1 MNEIYYYFLLFLIY
15 SFIGWLIEVI
25 GKLIEK
31 HKFINRGFLIGPIC
45 PIYGHGCI
53 LMILTLSRYKDNPL
67 TLFIYAIFICSLLEY
82 FTSYFM
88 EKIFKAR
95 WWDYSAKKYNING
108 RICLETVV
116 PFGIL
121 GCLVMYVLNPI
132 TFKYLNML
140 SNSML
145 NIISAICF
153 TIFITDNIV
162 SYNVISSFTKTVKT
176 INVGKI
182 KDNTEEI
189 TKKVREVLIGKSF
202 FNKRLMEAYPN
213 LQAKIKEKA
222 RQIAQKAKEVKT
234 EMSDKV
240 ESMKEKITQSASEI
254 KDNIGDK
261 VEEMQKEIRKKPSKK
276 EGK

>member
-45 PIYGHGCI
+45 PIYGHGCL

-95 WWDYSAKKYNING
+95 WWDYSTKRFNLNG
-108 RICLETVV
+108 RICAETMI

-121 GCLVMYVLNPI
+121 GTLVICVINPI
-132 TFKYLNML
+132 FEYLLNLFNFETIKITAVVLFIIYIIDYTISLIIMFGFKGTL
-140 SNSML
+140 
-145 NIISAICF
+145 
-153 TIFITDNIV
+153 
-162 SYNVISSFTKTVKT
+162 KTVE
-176 INVGKI
+176 
-182 KDNTEEI
+182 KDGTEEI
-189 TKKVREVLIGKSF
+189 TKKVKKILINKNVLY
-202 FNKRLMEAYPN
+202 KRLVEAFPN
-213 LQAKIKEKA
+213 FMNPKERLLLIKA
-222 RQIAQKAKEVKT
+222 RVEKELKKY
-234 EMSDKV
+234 MKKDK
-240 ESMKEKITQSASEI
+240 K
-254 KDNIGDK
+254 
-261 VEEMQKEIRKKPSKK
+261 
-276 EGK
+276 

>member
-95 WWDYSAKKYNING
+95 WWDYSTKRFNLNG
-108 RICLETVV
+108 RICAETMI

-121 GCLVMYVLNPI
+121 GTLVICVINPI
-132 TFKYLNML
+132 FEYLLNLFNFETIKITAIVLFIIYIIDYTISLIIMFGFKGTL
-140 SNSML
+140 
-145 NIISAICF
+145 
-153 TIFITDNIV
+153 
-162 SYNVISSFTKTVKT
+162 KTV
-176 INVGKI
+176 GK
-182 KDNTEEI
+182 DGTEEI
-189 TKKVREVLIGKSF
+189 TKKVKKILINKNVLY
-202 FNKRLMEAYPN
+202 KRLVEAFPN
-213 LQAKIKEKA
+213 FMNPKERLLLIKA
-222 RQIAQKAKEVKT
+222 RVEKELKKYIKK
-234 EMSDKV
+234 DK
-240 ESMKEKITQSASEI
+240 K
-254 KDNIGDK
+254 
-261 VEEMQKEIRKKPSKK
+261 
-276 EGK
+276 

>member
-45 PIYGHGCI
+45 PIYGHGCL

-95 WWDYSAKKYNING
+95 WWDYSTKRFNLNG
-108 RICLETVV
+108 RICAETMI

-121 GCLVMYVLNPI
+121 GTLVICVINPI
-132 TFKYLNML
+132 FEYLLNLFNFETIKITAVVLFIIYIIDNTISLIIMFGFKGTL
-140 SNSML
+140 
-145 NIISAICF
+145 
-153 TIFITDNIV
+153 
-162 SYNVISSFTKTVKT
+162 KTVE
-176 INVGKI
+176 
-182 KDNTEEI
+182 KDGTEEI
-189 TKKVREVLIGKSF
+189 TKKVKKILINKNVLY
-202 FNKRLMEAYPN
+202 KRLVEAFPN
-213 LQAKIKEKA
+213 FMNPKERLLLIKARVEKELKNIEKKIKNNLK
-222 RQIAQKAKEVKT
+222 
-234 EMSDKV
+234 
-240 ESMKEKITQSASEI
+240 
-254 KDNIGDK
+254 
-261 VEEMQKEIRKKPSKK
+261 
-276 EGK
+276 

>member
-95 WWDYSAKKYNING
+95 WWDYSTKRFNLNG
-108 RICLETVV
+108 RICAETMI

-121 GCLVMYVLNPI
+121 GTLVICVINPI
-132 TFKYLNML
+132 FEYLLNLFNFETIKITAIVLFIIYIIDYTISLIIMFGFKGTL
-140 SNSML
+140 
-145 NIISAICF
+145 
-153 TIFITDNIV
+153 
-162 SYNVISSFTKTVKT
+162 KTVE
-176 INVGKI
+176 
-182 KDNTEEI
+182 KDGTEEI
-189 TKKVREVLIGKSF
+189 TKKVKKILINKNVLY
-202 FNKRLMEAYPN
+202 KRLVEAFPN
-213 LQAKIKEKA
+213 FMNPKERLLLIKA
-222 RQIAQKAKEVKT
+222 RV
-234 EMSDKV
+234 
-240 ESMKEKITQSASEI
+240 
-254 KDNIGDK
+254 
-261 VEEMQKEIRKKPSKK
+261 KK
-276 EGK
+276 ELKKYIKKDKK

>member
-95 WWDYSAKKYNING
+95 WWDYSTKRFNLNG
-108 RICLETVV
+108 RICAETMI

-121 GCLVMYVLNPI
+121 GTLVICVINPI
-132 TFKYLNML
+132 FEYLLNLFNFETIKITAIVLFIIYIIDYTIYLIIMFGFKGTL
-140 SNSML
+140 
-145 NIISAICF
+145 
-153 TIFITDNIV
+153 
-162 SYNVISSFTKTVKT
+162 KTVE
-176 INVGKI
+176 
-182 KDNTEEI
+182 KDGTEEI
-189 TKKVREVLIGKSF
+189 TKKVKKILINKNVLY
-202 FNKRLMEAYPN
+202 KRLVEAFPN
-213 LQAKIKEKA
+213 FMNPKERLLLIKA
-222 RQIAQKAKEVKT
+222 RVEKELKKYIKK
-234 EMSDKV
+234 DK
-240 ESMKEKITQSASEI
+240 K
-254 KDNIGDK
+254 
-261 VEEMQKEIRKKPSKK
+261 
-276 EGK
+276 

>member
-67 TLFIYAIFICSLLEY
+67 VLFVNAIFICSLLEY

-95 WWDYSAKKYNING
+95 WWDYSTKRFNLNG
-108 RICLETVV
+108 RICAETMI

-121 GCLVMYVLNPI
+121 GTLVICVINPI
-132 TFKYLNML
+132 FEYLLNLFNFETIKITAVVLFIIYIIDYTISLIIMFGFKGTL
-140 SNSML
+140 
-145 NIISAICF
+145 
-153 TIFITDNIV
+153 
-162 SYNVISSFTKTVKT
+162 KTVE
-176 INVGKI
+176 
-182 KDNTEEI
+182 KDGTEEI
-189 TKKVREVLIGKSF
+189 TKKVKKILINKNVLY
-202 FNKRLMEAYPN
+202 KRLVEAFPN
-213 LQAKIKEKA
+213 FMNPKERLLLIKARVEKELKNIEKKIKNNLK
-222 RQIAQKAKEVKT
+222 
-234 EMSDKV
+234 
-240 ESMKEKITQSASEI
+240 
-254 KDNIGDK
+254 
-261 VEEMQKEIRKKPSKK
+261 
-276 EGK
+276 

>member
-95 WWDYSAKKYNING
+95 WWDYSTKRFNLNG
-108 RICLETVV
+108 RICAETMI

-121 GCLVMYVLNPI
+121 GTLVICVINPI
-132 TFKYLNML
+132 FEYLLNLFNFETIKITAIVLFIIYIVDYTISLIIMFGFKGTL
-140 SNSML
+140 
-145 NIISAICF
+145 
-153 TIFITDNIV
+153 
-162 SYNVISSFTKTVKT
+162 KTVE
-176 INVGKI
+176 
-182 KDNTEEI
+182 KDGTEEI
-189 TKKVREVLIGKSF
+189 TKKVKKILINKNVLY
-202 FNKRLMEAYPN
+202 KRLVEAFPN
-213 LQAKIKEKA
+213 FMNPKE
-222 RQIAQKAKEVKT
+222 RLLL
-234 EMSDKV
+234 
-240 ESMKEKITQSASEI
+240 I
-254 KDNIGDK
+254 KDRVEKELKKYMKKDK
-261 VEEMQKEIRKKPSKK
+261 K
-276 EGK
+276 

>member
-67 TLFIYAIFICSLLEY
+67 TLFICAIFICSLLEY

-95 WWDYSAKKYNING
+95 WWDYSTKRFNLNG
-108 RICLETVV
+108 RICAETMI

-121 GCLVMYVLNPI
+121 GTLVICVINPI
-132 TFKYLNML
+132 FEYLLNLFNFETIKITAVVLFIIYIIDYTISLIIMFGFKGTL
-140 SNSML
+140 
-145 NIISAICF
+145 
-153 TIFITDNIV
+153 
-162 SYNVISSFTKTVKT
+162 KTVE
-176 INVGKI
+176 
-182 KDNTEEI
+182 KDGTEEI
-189 TKKVREVLIGKSF
+189 TKKVKKILINKNVLY
-202 FNKRLMEAYPN
+202 KRLVEAFPN
-213 LQAKIKEKA
+213 FMNPKERLLLIKARVEKELKNIEKKIKNNLK
-222 RQIAQKAKEVKT
+222 
-234 EMSDKV
+234 
-240 ESMKEKITQSASEI
+240 
-254 KDNIGDK
+254 
-261 VEEMQKEIRKKPSKK
+261 
-276 EGK
+276 

>member
-95 WWDYSAKKYNING
+95 WWDYSTKRFNLNG
-108 RICLETVV
+108 RICAETMI

-121 GCLVMYVLNPI
+121 GTLVICVINPI
-132 TFKYLNML
+132 FEYLLNLFNFETIKITAVVLFIIYIIDYTISLIIMFGFKGTL
-140 SNSML
+140 
-145 NIISAICF
+145 
-153 TIFITDNIV
+153 
-162 SYNVISSFTKTVKT
+162 KTVE
-176 INVGKI
+176 
-182 KDNTEEI
+182 KDGTEEI
-189 TKKVREVLIGKSF
+189 TKKVKKILINKNVLY
-202 FNKRLMEAYPN
+202 KRLVEAFPN
-213 LQAKIKEKA
+213 FINPKERLLLIKA
-222 RQIAQKAKEVKT
+222 RVEKELKKY
-234 EMSDKV
+234 MKKDK
-240 ESMKEKITQSASEI
+240 K
-254 KDNIGDK
+254 
-261 VEEMQKEIRKKPSKK
+261 
-276 EGK
+276 

>member
-95 WWDYSAKKYNING
+95 WWDYSTKRFNLNG
-108 RICLETVV
+108 RICAETMI

-121 GCLVMYVLNPI
+121 GTLVICVINPI
-132 TFKYLNML
+132 FEYLLNLFNFETIKITAIILFIIYIIDYTISLTIMFGFKGTL
-140 SNSML
+140 
-145 NIISAICF
+145 
-153 TIFITDNIV
+153 
-162 SYNVISSFTKTVKT
+162 KTVE
-176 INVGKI
+176 
-182 KDNTEEI
+182 KDGTEEI
-189 TKKVREVLIGKSF
+189 TKKVKKILINKNVLY
-202 FNKRLMEAYPN
+202 KRLVEAFPN
-213 LQAKIKEKA
+213 FMNPKERLLLIKE
-222 RQIAQKAKEVKT
+222 RVEKELKKY
-234 EMSDKV
+234 MKKDK
-240 ESMKEKITQSASEI
+240 K
-254 KDNIGDK
+254 
-261 VEEMQKEIRKKPSKK
+261 
-276 EGK
+276 

>member
-45 PIYGHGCI
+45 PIYGHDCI

-95 WWDYSAKKYNING
+95 WWDYSTKRFNLNG
-108 RICLETVV
+108 RICAETMI

-121 GCLVMYVLNPI
+121 GTLVICVINPI
-132 TFKYLNML
+132 FEYLLNL
-140 SNSML
+140 FNFETIKIAAIIL
-145 NIISAICF
+145 FVIYLIDNIISL
-153 TIFITDNIV
+153 TIMFGFKGTL
-162 SYNVISSFTKTVKT
+162 KTVE
-176 INVGKI
+176 
-182 KDNTEEI
+182 KDGTEEI
-189 TKKVREVLIGKSF
+189 TKKVKDILINK
-202 FNKRLMEAYPN
+202 NILYKRLVEAFPN
-213 LQAKIKEKA
+213 FMNPKERLLLIKA
-222 RQIAQKAKEVKT
+222 RVEKELKKYMKKDQK
-234 EMSDKV
+234 
-240 ESMKEKITQSASEI
+240 
-254 KDNIGDK
+254 
-261 VEEMQKEIRKKPSKK
+261 
-276 EGK
+276 

>member
-95 WWDYSAKKYNING
+95 WWDYSTRKFNLNG
-108 RICLETVV
+108 RICAETMI

-121 GCLVMYVLNPI
+121 GTLVICVINPI
-132 TFKYLNML
+132 FEYLLNLFNFETIKITAVVLFIIYIIDYTISLIIMFGFKGTL
-140 SNSML
+140 
-145 NIISAICF
+145 
-153 TIFITDNIV
+153 
-162 SYNVISSFTKTVKT
+162 KTVE
-176 INVGKI
+176 
-182 KDNTEEI
+182 KDGTEEI
-189 TKKVREVLIGKSF
+189 TKKVKKILINKNVLY
-202 FNKRLMEAYPN
+202 KRLVEAFPN
-213 LQAKIKEKA
+213 FMNPKERLLLIKAKVEKELKNIEKKIKNNLK
-222 RQIAQKAKEVKT
+222 
-234 EMSDKV
+234 
-240 ESMKEKITQSASEI
+240 
-254 KDNIGDK
+254 
-261 VEEMQKEIRKKPSKK
+261 
-276 EGK
+276 

>member
-67 TLFIYAIFICSLLEY
+67 TLFICAIFICSLLEY

-95 WWDYSAKKYNING
+95 WWDYSTKRFNLNG
-108 RICLETVV
+108 RICAETMI

-121 GCLVMYVLNPI
+121 GTLVICVINPI
-132 TFKYLNML
+132 FEYLLNLFNFETIKITAVVLFIIYIIDNTISLIIMFGFKGTFK
-140 SNSML
+140 
-145 NIISAICF
+145 
-153 TIFITDNIV
+153 
-162 SYNVISSFTKTVKT
+162 TVE
-176 INVGKI
+176 
-182 KDNTEEI
+182 KDGTEEI
-189 TKKVREVLIGKSF
+189 TKKVKKILINKNVLY
-202 FNKRLMEAYPN
+202 KRLVEAFPN
-213 LQAKIKEKA
+213 FMNPKERLLLIKARVEKELKNIEKKIKNNLK
-222 RQIAQKAKEVKT
+222 
-234 EMSDKV
+234 
-240 ESMKEKITQSASEI
+240 
-254 KDNIGDK
+254 
-261 VEEMQKEIRKKPSKK
+261 
-276 EGK
+276 

>member
-95 WWDYSAKKYNING
+95 WWDYSTKRFNLNG
-108 RICLETVV
+108 RICAETMI

-121 GCLVMYVLNPI
+121 GTIVICVINPI
-132 TFKYLNML
+132 FEYLLNLFNFETIKITAIVLFIIYIIDYTISLIIMFGFKGTL
-140 SNSML
+140 
-145 NIISAICF
+145 
-153 TIFITDNIV
+153 
-162 SYNVISSFTKTVKT
+162 KTVE
-176 INVGKI
+176 
-182 KDNTEEI
+182 KDGTEEI
-189 TKKVREVLIGKSF
+189 TKKVKKILINKNVLY
-202 FNKRLMEAYPN
+202 KRLVEAFPN
-213 LQAKIKEKA
+213 FMNPKERLLLIKA
-222 RQIAQKAKEVKT
+222 RVEKELKKY
-234 EMSDKV
+234 MKKDK
-240 ESMKEKITQSASEI
+240 K
-254 KDNIGDK
+254 
-261 VEEMQKEIRKKPSKK
+261 
-276 EGK
+276 

>member
-95 WWDYSAKKYNING
+95 WWDYSTKRFNLNG
-108 RICLETVV
+108 RICAETMI

-121 GCLVMYVLNPI
+121 GTLVICVINPI
-132 TFKYLNML
+132 FEYL
-140 SNSML
+140 L
-145 NIISAICF
+145 NLFNFETIKITAIVLF
-153 TIFITDNIV
+153 TIYIIDYT
-162 SYNVISSFTKTVKT
+162 ISLIIMFGFKGTLKTVE
-176 INVGKI
+176 
-182 KDNTEEI
+182 KDGTEEI
-189 TKKVREVLIGKSF
+189 TKKVKKILINKNVLY
-202 FNKRLMEAYPN
+202 KRLVEAFPN
-213 LQAKIKEKA
+213 FMNPKE
-222 RQIAQKAKEVKT
+222 RLLL
-234 EMSDKV
+234 
-240 ESMKEKITQSASEI
+240 I
-254 KDNIGDK
+254 KDRVEKELKKYMKKDK
-261 VEEMQKEIRKKPSKK
+261 K
-276 EGK
+276 

>member
-45 PIYGHGCI
+45 PIYGHGCL

-95 WWDYSAKKYNING
+95 WWDYSTKRFNLNG
-108 RICLETVV
+108 RICAETMI

-121 GCLVMYVLNPI
+121 GTLVICVINPI
-132 TFKYLNML
+132 FEYLLNLFNFETIKITAVVLFIIYIIDYTISLIIMFGFKGTL
-140 SNSML
+140 
-145 NIISAICF
+145 
-153 TIFITDNIV
+153 
-162 SYNVISSFTKTVKT
+162 KTVE
-176 INVGKI
+176 
-182 KDNTEEI
+182 KDGTEEI
-189 TKKVREVLIGKSF
+189 TKKVKKILINKNVLY
-202 FNKRLMEAYPN
+202 KRLVEAFPN
-213 LQAKIKEKA
+213 FMNPKERLLLIKARVEKELKNIEKKIKNNLK
-222 RQIAQKAKEVKT
+222 
-234 EMSDKV
+234 
-240 ESMKEKITQSASEI
+240 
-254 KDNIGDK
+254 
-261 VEEMQKEIRKKPSKK
+261 
-276 EGK
+276 

>member
-67 TLFIYAIFICSLLEY
+67 TLFICAIFICSLLEY

-95 WWDYSAKKYNING
+95 WWDYSTKRFNLNG
-108 RICLETVV
+108 RICAETMI

-121 GCLVMYVLNPI
+121 GTLVICVINPI
-132 TFKYLNML
+132 FEYLLNL
-140 SNSML
+140 FNFETIKIVAIIL
-145 NIISAICF
+145 FVIYLIDNIISL
-153 TIFITDNIV
+153 TIMFGFKGTL
-162 SYNVISSFTKTVKT
+162 KTVE
-176 INVGKI
+176 
-182 KDNTEEI
+182 KDGTEEI
-189 TKKVREVLIGKSF
+189 TKKVKKILINKNVLY
-202 FNKRLMEAYPN
+202 KRLVEAFPN
-213 LQAKIKEKA
+213 FMNPKERLLLIKARVEKELKNIEKKIKNNLK
-222 RQIAQKAKEVKT
+222 
-234 EMSDKV
+234 
-240 ESMKEKITQSASEI
+240 
-254 KDNIGDK
+254 
-261 VEEMQKEIRKKPSKK
+261 
-276 EGK
+276 